1 MGEQQLLL
9 LSSVVSLLVLFSLTR
24 VSGGVM
30 VNNISIIYYIEQ
42 DMRTRDEGGL
52 EFRGTLVYENL

>member
-1 MGEQQLLL
+1 M
-9 LSSVVSLLVLFSLTR
+9 SSAVVSLLVLFSLTR

-42 DMRTRDEGGL
+42 DMGTRGERGL

>member
-42 DMRTRDEGGL
+42 DMGTRGQETKEDWNFVGL
-52 EFRGTLVYENL
+52 